1 MNKWIV
7 ALTVMFPTL
16 IEIIDTSVVNVSL
29 DNIRGS
35 LSSGIDE
42 STWIITSYLVS
53 NAIIIPISAWL
64 SRLFGRKTYLML
76 SLALFTASSFMCG
89 SAWSLTSL
97 VFFRVLQGIGGG
109 ALQPL
114 SQAILLESFPP
125 RQHGTAMALF
135 GIGIMFG
142 PIIGPLLGGWITDN
156 WTWHWIF
163 LVNVPI
169 GIISIL
175 MVSLFIVNPPYM
187 ERARMKIDYWGLFLL
202 TAGIGCLQLVLDK
215 GQREDWFSSYFIV
228 GMSFIS
234 LSALLLFILVELY
247 SEHPIIDLRIFKT
260 LSFASGNLI
269 MFFNFFTLFGS
280 IVLLPIYLE
289 TLMGYTAYLAGFVL
303 GPGGLAS
310 MVSLLIAGQLI
321 NRINPK
327 FILAFGIIIAAY
339 SVHLMSLF
347 NLDAS
352 LSSIIWPRV
361 VLGFGTGFLFVPLTT
376 MTMSGIRKE
385 QMANGTA
392 VFNLLR
398 NLGGEHR
405 RSVFGHVTCPAGSI
419 SSIPID
425 RTPYPFRQ

>member
-1 MNKWIV
+1 
-7 ALTVMFPTL
+7 
-16 IEIIDTSVVNVSL
+16 
-29 DNIRGS
+29 
-35 LSSGIDE
+35 
-42 STWIITSYLVS
+42 
-53 NAIIIPISAWL
+53 
-64 SRLFGRKTYLML
+64 
-76 SLALFTASSFMCG
+76 MCG

-114 SQAILLESFPP
+114 SQAILLESFPS

-215 GQREDWFSSYFIV
+215 GQREDWFSSYFII
-228 GMSFIS
+228 GMSFVS
-234 LSALLLFILVELY
+234 LSALILFILVELY

-398 NLGGEHR
+398 NLGGSIGVAFSATLLARRAQFHQFRLIEHLTPFDSNFQQALPQIDSALR
-405 RSVFGHVTCPAGSI
+405 GRGFIAPTPGSGSTGVIYQELLRQASMLSFNDVFFILSLLMIFVLPLLLLMKKPGGNVELRSH
-419 SSIPID
+419 
-425 RTPYPFRQ
+425 